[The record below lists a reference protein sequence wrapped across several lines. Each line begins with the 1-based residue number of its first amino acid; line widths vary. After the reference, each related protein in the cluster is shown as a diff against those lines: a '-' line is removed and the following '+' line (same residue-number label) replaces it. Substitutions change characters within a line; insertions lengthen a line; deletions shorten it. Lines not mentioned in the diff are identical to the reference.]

1 MRLIGL
7 VILALSLMLAPHAVG
22 AQQTG
27 KVYRVGILSGGSP
40 EKNAPQ
46 IETFLKALHEMGWID
61 GQNAIIEWRSAEGRT
76 DQLGALAAELVQSRS
91 MSL

>member
-61 GQNAIIEWRSAEGRT
+61 GPKRHHRVAICGGADGSAWCP
-76 DQLGALAAELVQSRS
+76 SR
-91 MSL
+91 